1 MYPEGFFVWHLQR
14 VKLFLSDTQ
23 MVNERRPNTSFWFR
37 LTREP
42 PFGIG
47 SVKRRQPS
55 TDPWLRRWL
64 ISRSYL
70 RVIFPWF
77 KDVLLA
83 ERKPS
88 VRRSWLCLD
97 LDMSELNCRA
107 LQFVQLGA
115 ALFFSFFFST
125 ICQRDKQASFKITFP
140 CAGGMRDS
148 GGRTHTRLYSSAYA
162 VPEASSWWKK
172 RVSSNLHLDYC
183 GNRKENQGDES
194 CSGKRD

>member
-115 ALFFSFFFST
+115 ALFLFFSSPQYVNVISRLHSRLHFHVQVEWGIRGGEHT
-125 ICQRDKQASFKITFP
+125 HVSIRAHTLCQKHHP
-140 CAGGMRDS
+140 
-148 GGRTHTRLYSSAYA
+148 GGRRGS
-162 VPEASSWWKK
+162 VQI
-172 RVSSNLHLDYC
+172 C
-183 GNRKENQGDES
+183 I
-194 CSGKRD
+194 